1 MRRLFPLLA
10 LALALVAVTTPP
22 VVRAQEGPTTAPG
35 SGPMPQ
41 PAPVPPKPSNQNVRI
56 DVTIALKGDA
66 KPLTKTLTMVAA
78 DGRETKGRAGIEI
91 PVATSLSA
99 PGSTV
104 PTEFRYRS
112 VGVNV
117 DATPQILDATHV
129 LLRVNIQFSTVYKP
143 EGGQGAQPSFGQ
155 GSHEVRG
162 IVFESGKPVVVT
174 QAADG
179 ETGRDYTVEVK
190 ATLLK

>member
-1 MRRLFPLLA
+1 MRLL
-10 LALALVAVTTPP
+10 LPCVALVIVTAVAPP
-22 VVRAQEGPTTAPG
+22 AIAQD
-35 SGPMPQ
+35 
-41 PAPVPPKPSNQNVRI
+41 PAPAPASGSTLQTTSPGPPKFLNQNVRI

-66 KPLTKTLTMVAA
+66 KPLLKNLSMVAG
-78 DGRETKGRAGIEI
+78 DGRETKGRAGIEV
-91 PVATSLSA
+91 P
-99 PGSTV
+99 V
-104 PTEFRYRS
+104 PTGFAAGTTAPLSYQYRS

-129 LLRVNIQFSTVYKP
+129 LLRMNIQFSTVYKA
-143 EGGQGAQPSFGQ
+143 EGGQVQPSFGQ

-162 IVFESGKPVVVT
+162 IVFESGKPVLVT

-179 ETGRDYTVEVK
+179 ETGREYTVEVK